1 MKWDENMLKKLNKNQ
16 FQKKIKQLF
25 DAIMGVDEL
34 QQAALAVKACQ
45 VKIKGE
51 LYYICRAQ
59 VSDIDEILDVE
70 KAVYNGDTPWNK
82 KAFNSELRRK
92 HDRLYLVVRKN
103 DQLIAFIGAN
113 YSRNINDMHITNIGV
128 LPEWQRRGIA
138 TFLLH
143 VIFDKAQDLHA
154 NQISLEV
161 RASNLK
167 AQKVYQDLGFISYGI
182 SAGYYFGDHEDAIK
196 MALKITENNK

>member
-1 MKWDENMLKKLNKNQ
+1 MLKKLSKNQ

-34 QQAALAVKACQ
+34 QQAAMAVKAHQ
-45 VKIKGE
+45 IKISDE
-51 LYYICRAQ
+51 LYYVGRAQ

-70 KAVYNGDTPWNK
+70 RAVYNGATPWNK
-82 KAFNSELRRK
+82 QAFNSELRRK

-103 DQLIAFIGAN
+103 DQLIAFIGSN
-113 YSRNINDMHITNIGV
+113 YSRGINDMHVTNIAV

-143 VIFDKAQDLHA
+143 VIFDKAKYLHA
-154 NQISLEV
+154 NQVSLEV
-161 RASNLK
+161 RASNIK
-167 AQKVYQDLGFISYGI
+167 AQKVYQDLGFVSYGV
-182 SAGYYFGDHEDAIK
+182 SSGYYFGDHEDAIK
-196 MALKITENNK
+196 MALKITENDK